1 MVVLNKITTKTGDDG
16 TSGLATGERRR
27 KDDPRF
33 EAIGSVDETNAVI
46 GVARRHAG
54 PALDPLLA
62 AIQNDLFDLGA
73 DLSTPDTAKVKALR
87 ISEAQVA
94 RLELETETLNS
105 SLSPLT
111 SFILPGGSPGAAYLH
126 QARTVARRA
135 ERAMVALANEESL
148 SLPALQYVNRLSDF
162 LFVAARTAND
172 AGRADRLWV
181 PGANRGEAG

>member
-27 KDDPRF
+27 KNDPRF
-33 EAIGSVDETNAVI
+33 EAIGSIDETNAVI
-46 GVARRHAG
+46 GVARLHAG
-54 PALDPLLA
+54 PGLDPLLA

-94 RLELETETLNS
+94 RLEQETTALNA

-111 SFILPGGSPGAAYLH
+111 SFILPGGSQGAA
-126 QARTVARRA
+126 
-135 ERAMVALANEESL
+135 L
-148 SLPALQYVNRLSDF
+148 SPSSPN
-162 LFVAARTAND
+162 
-172 AGRADRLWV
+172 GRA
-181 PGANRGEAG
+181 PGRTHDGGARQRGEFEPAGAPIHQSPVGLPLCCGAHRQRRRPRG